1 MLRKMNNRMLNNS
14 RGEGRGIKFFV
25 INDALEIMI

>member
-1 MLRKMNNRMLNNS
+1 MNNRMLNNS